1 MGYARNDHL
10 VSLNILQMYHK
21 RGNIRIAAI
30 KFLRRMNVGVPYY
43 LDGVIIYYRYHWPRY
58 ANFICFSV
66 IRLQS
71 RYVPSLV

>member
-10 VSLNILQMYHK
+10 VSLIILQMCHN

-30 KFLRRMNVGVPYY
+30 KFPRRMNVGVPYY

-58 ANFICFSV
+58 ANVLCFSA
-66 IRLQS
+66 IRLQVVVF
-71 RYVPSLV
+71 RL